1 MKRRLRY
8 SPKRD
13 QSYYLPGL
21 TPGQVVE
28 VDDEEAERLI
38 ATGLFVEIKERGRRK
53 EEEDSDG

>member
-13 QSYYLPGL
+13 QDYYLPGL
-21 TPGQVVE
+21 APGQVVE

-53 EEEDSDG
+53 EEDNDG